1 MSERTRP
8 FDFLNHEA
16 AGGVVLM
23 IAATLALVIA
33 NSPLHFDYQRLLE
46 LRFQLGVAPIALEKT
61 LHHWINDGLMA
72 VFFFLVGL
80 EIKRELLVGALSNR
94 QTATLPVIGAIG
106 GMAVPALIYSAINL
120 NDDVAL
126 RGWAIPAATDIAFA
140 VGVIALLG
148 RRVPSSLKVFLLA
161 LAIID
166 DLGAII
172 IIALFYTQHLS
183 VAALALAGLGVTLL
197 FALNR
202 QGVKAITPY
211 LLLGLFVWVCV
222 SESGVHATLAGVITA
237 LAIPLESGKGDRE
250 GPLERMEHML
260 APWVSFAILPI
271 FAFANAGVS
280 LAGVGLPQLVGPIP
294 VGIAL
299 GLFAG
304 KAFGIFTFSIAAIRL
319 GVSQMPAQAT
329 VMQLFGVA
337 MIGGIGF
344 TMSLFIGMLAFPD
357 PAFAAQ
363 IRIGVLTGSIASAVV
378 GYFLLKSL
386 ANEVVR
392 RT

>member
-1 MSERTRP
+1 
-8 FDFLNHEA
+8 
-16 AGGVVLM
+16 
-23 IAATLALVIA
+23 
-33 NSPLHFDYQRLLE
+33 
-46 LRFQLGVAPIALEKT
+46 
-61 LHHWINDGLMA
+61 
-72 VFFFLVGL
+72 
-80 EIKRELLVGALSNR
+80 
-94 QTATLPVIGAIG
+94 
-106 GMAVPALIYSAINL
+106 
-120 NDDVAL
+120 
-126 RGWAIPAATDIAFA
+126 
-140 VGVIALLG
+140 
-148 RRVPSSLKVFLLA
+148 
-161 LAIID
+161 
-166 DLGAII
+166 
-172 IIALFYTQHLS
+172 
-183 VAALALAGLGVTLL
+183 
-197 FALNR
+197 
-202 QGVKAITPY
+202 
-211 LLLGLFVWVCV
+211 
-222 SESGVHATLAGVITA
+222 
-237 LAIPLESGKGDRE
+237 
-250 GPLERMEHML
+250 MEHML